1 MQNKKNITK
10 YKTVRKGQQVAVTGK
25 LSDNTRLAL
34 DFGGECVFKNV
45 VEYYNKIKFRHAT
58 AANNRLLA
66 AQLQAFE
73 TGCVYVR
80 RTRVATLSAVQ
91 KLTTRGFRR
100 GGDALVRHVITQVF
114 QNHGTVGERSLSQL
128 IFTHRSSHLH
138 RWQCS
143 ESSLVR
149 LPWMQGRAKGATS
162 SFVNVFLMAF
172 FFFLTKLKLNINMT
186 KSGF

>member
-1 MQNKKNITK
+1 M
-10 YKTVRKGQQVAVTGK
+10 RKGQQVAVTGK

-34 DFGGECVFKNV
+34 DVFWFWWRMCFKNV

-66 AQLQAFE
+66 AQFQAFE
-73 TGCVYVR
+73 AGCVYVR

-138 RWQCS
+138 RWPCS
-143 ESSLVR
+143 GSSLVR
-149 LPWMQGRAKGATS
+149 LPWIQGRAKGATS

-172 FFFLTKLKLNINMT
+172 FFFFTQTQVI
-186 KSGF
+186 